1 MGTVCHKHLKSWKI
15 KPWWITSL
23 IKGRHH
29 QSQTVW
35 YSARASETNKQL
47 TGWISLRYRITLLQ
61 MPVLLPGRLFLHLR
75 DFSLTT
81 KLKAAFSTCSNQGLS
96 RDIVSCV
103 VQHVIIF
110 IPSHKVFYYFHPLSY
125 ASIPKGKPT
134 ISRRKKTACLGLYA
148 ESRLLVLPLKRQR
161 NTCFQP
167 YPTLRKT

>member
-15 KPWWITSL
+15 KSWWITSL

-35 YSARASETNKQL
+35 YWARESETNKQL

-81 KLKAAFSTCSNQGLS
+81 KLKAAFSTCSNQDLS
-96 RDIVSCV
+96 RDIVPRV
-103 VQHVIIF
+103 VQHVIVF
-110 IPSHKVFYYFHPLSY
+110 IPSHIMFYYFH
-125 ASIPKGKPT
+125 
-134 ISRRKKTACLGLYA
+134 A
-148 ESRLLVLPLKRQR
+148 ESRSLVLSLKKQCNSRFKP
-161 NTCFQP
+161 N
-167 YPTLRKT
+167 PTQQQS